1 MARTLEL
8 KHGDLMSV
16 AYRAELDRF
25 LTMIAHARIT
35 HGELALAALI
45 DLGYRVEL
53 ETTEGKALPGA
64 ERIELAD
71 EVAEVVTG
79 AYVEEVLS
87 DDAKAAALRLS
98 ARCLG
103 APVKLSYEG
112 WNVAVAG
119 RYPVDPTRLHMNK
132 ALVKILEFVTVVEPG
147 FPTAAVD
154 LGAAPGGWSSFLAQT
169 CEDVVSVDPSPL
181 RDEVRGLVHHLR
193 VTAQEYALPDM
204 VKACAP
210 AAEYAL
216 TSDVY
221 SGMVL
226 DDLYPV
232 MRLAEE
238 LEIAW
243 AFVKV
248 APWDTARE
256 TGAVERF
263 EGEMRELGYDVE
275 VLELRSAKT
284 NERFAYASR

>member
-1 MARTLEL
+1 LTETLEL
-8 KHGDLMSV
+8 KHGDLMSI

-25 LTMIAHARIT
+25 LTMIADARIT

-53 ETTEGKALPGA
+53 ETTEGKALPGT

-79 AYVEEVLS
+79 AYVREVLS
-87 DDAKAAALRLS
+87 DDVKAAALRLS

-103 APVKLSYEG
+103 VPVQLHYEG
-112 WNVAVAG
+112 WEVAVAG
-119 RYPVDPTRLHMNK
+119 RYPVDPTSLHMNK
-132 ALVKILEFVTVVEPG
+132 ALVKILEFATAVEPG

-154 LGAAPGGWSSFLAQT
+154 LGAAPGGWSSFLSQV
-169 CEDVVSVDPSPL
+169 CEDVVAVDPSRLEP
-181 RDEVRGLVHHLR
+181 RVEERVHHLR

-226 DDLYPV
+226 DDLYPI

-238 LEIAW
+238 LEVAW

-248 APWDTARE
+248 APWDTAEE
-256 TGAVERF
+256 TGAVDRF
-263 EGEMRELGYDVE
+263 REEMEGMGFETE
-275 VLELRSAKT
+275 VLNLESAKS
-284 NERFAYASR
+284 NERFVYASR